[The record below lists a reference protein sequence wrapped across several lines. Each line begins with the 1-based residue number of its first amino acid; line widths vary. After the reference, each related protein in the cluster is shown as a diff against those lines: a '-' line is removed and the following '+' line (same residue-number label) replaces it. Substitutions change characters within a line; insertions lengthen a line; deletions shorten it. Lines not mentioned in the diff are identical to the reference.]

1 MVGNQEEERKSVYFS
16 RQKNVKGGVLIFVV
30 ADIWNCYNMDMK
42 KANWNLWRKD
52 KMDRPITTLFMLM
65 SVDGKISTGATDDLD
80 VDKDFPKIKG
90 VNEGLH
96 QYYEIEQTTDLWSF
110 NSGRVQEKMGVN
122 KKKIPRKTP
131 VSFVVIDNKHLNEN
145 GIRYFCAL
153 SKEFVLIT
161 TNTRHPAFNVED
173 ENLHIIYQN
182 ELSLKDALIKL
193 KSEYGCE
200 RITIQTGGTL
210 NNLFLREKLFDYV
223 DIIIAPVLIGGK
235 DTSTLIDGK
244 SLTEECE
251 LSKLGVVKLQE
262 CVVLE
267 NSYLRLRYEVIH

>member
-1 MVGNQEEERKSVYFS
+1 MLGNQEEERSVHFQGRKIS
-16 RQKNVKGGVLIFVV
+16 KGMLIFGV